1 MKVLVSGGAGYI
13 GSVACEALL
22 RAGHGVVVF
31 DSLVQGHRAALPSEA
46 AFIQGDLLDLAAIRA
61 AVTAHRP
68 DAVMH
73 FAGHARVGESMRD
86 PFPYLADNFAQGLN
100 LARAAVEGG
109 VRRFVLSSTSHLFA
123 RPRRI
128 PIDETEPLDP
138 ATPYGEA
145 KLTLERSLAWLE
157 RTHGLHSA
165 SLRYF
170 NAAGATGERGED
182 HDPETHLIP
191 LVLQVA
197 QGRRPKVSI
206 FGTDWETPD
215 GTCVRDYIHVSDL
228 ADAHVLALQAL
239 DGGSRAYNLGN
250 GTGFSVK
257 QVIDSARRVTGRPI
271 VTEPAPRRDGDVA
284 RLVAD
289 SMKIKGEL
297 GWAPR
302 IPDLDRIVESAWR
315 WMEKNSRGYGD
326 AG

>member
-1 MKVLVSGGAGYI
+1 MSGGAGYI
-13 GSVACEALL
+13 GSVAGEALL

-31 DSLVQGHRAALPSEA
+31 DSLVQGHRAAVPRGA
-46 AFIQGDLLDLAAIRA
+46 DFVQGDLADLASVRA
-61 AVTAHRP
+61 AVERHRP

-73 FAGHARVGESMRD
+73 FAGHVRVGESMRD
-86 PFPYLADNFAQGLN
+86 PFPYLADNVAQGLN
-100 LARAAVEGG
+100 LARAAVEAG

-128 PIDETEPLDP
+128 PIDESEPLEP
-138 ATPYGEA
+138 ATPYGES

-157 RTHGLHSA
+157 RTHGLRSA

-170 NAAGATGERGED
+170 NAAGATDERGED

-197 QGRRPKVSI
+197 AGRRAKASI
-206 FGTDWETPD
+206 FGADWETPD
-215 GTCVRDYIHVSDL
+215 GTCIRDYIHVSDL
-228 ADAHVLALQAL
+228 ADAHVLALGAL
-239 DGGSRAYNLGN
+239 EGGSRAYNLGN

-257 QVIDSARRVTGRPI
+257 QVIDAARRVTGREI
-271 VTEPAPRRDGDVA
+271 AVEAAPRRDGDVA

-289 SMKIKGEL
+289 STKIRREL

-302 IPDLDRIVESAWR
+302 LPDLDRIVESAWR
-315 WMEKNSRGYGD
+315 WMVKNPEGYGKQPQSR
-326 AG
+326 